1 MNARNILTVVG
12 IIFLTI
18 VALLAYEIKR
28 QVNIEQ
34 ERGAFIVQANK
45 FIDEADEVSS
55 FFYDE
60 RTMGIAALKKEADKT
75 QFKKQV
81 EETDKAFTKLLNV
94 FQNEEL
100 YKNEPFIKLI
110 IAELNKDFTALQES
124 RAALIKGDMTVTNWV
139 NSMQNIIT
147 TLNVSKKA
155 LLTPLDDAS
164 KGVFLNLIVKPI
176 VDGFE

>member
-60 RTMGIAALKKEADKT
+60 RTMGIAALKK
-75 QFKKQV
+75 
-81 EETDKAFTKLLNV
+81 KL
-94 FQNEEL
+94 
-100 YKNEPFIKLI
+100 IKLNSK
-110 IAELNKDFTALQES
+110 NKL
-124 RAALIKGDMTVTNWV
+124 K
-139 NSMQNIIT
+139 
-147 TLNVSKKA
+147 
-155 LLTPLDDAS
+155 
-164 KGVFLNLIVKPI
+164 KPI
-176 VDGFE
+176 KHLQNFLTCFKMKNCIRMNHSLNSS